1 MIRQEEVFRIG
12 RIGKPHGVK
21 GETSFQFTDDVFDRV
36 DADYLILQVD
46 GILVPFFMEEYRFR
60 SGDTALMKFEGIDT
74 LEQARNLTN
83 CEVFFPRALAEGQTD
98 EVSWAQLTGMQLIN
112 NQNEQCIGT
121 VSSVDDS
128 TENVLLVINDE
139 KGEELLIPAVESFI
153 KDIDMEER
161 KIRVELP
168 EGLIGLN
175 DNRQWIIDN

>member
-1 MIRQEEVFRIG
+1 
-12 RIGKPHGVK
+12 
-21 GETSFQFTDDVFDRV
+21 
-36 DADYLILQVD
+36 
-46 GILVPFFMEEYRFR
+46 
-60 SGDTALMKFEGIDT
+60 
-74 LEQARNLTN
+74 
-83 CEVFFPRALAEGQTD
+83 VFFPRALAEGQTD

-121 VSSVDDS
+121 VTFVDDS

-175 DNRQWIIDN
+175 DN

>member
-1 MIRQEEVFRIG
+1 
-12 RIGKPHGVK
+12 
-21 GETSFQFTDDVFDRV
+21 
-36 DADYLILQVD
+36 
-46 GILVPFFMEEYRFR
+46 
-60 SGDTALMKFEGIDT
+60 MKFEGIDT

-121 VSSVDDS
+121 VTAVDDS

-175 DNRQWIIDN
+175 DN

>member
-1 MIRQEEVFRIG
+1 M
-12 RIGKPHGVK
+12 
-21 GETSFQFTDDVFDRV
+21 
-36 DADYLILQVD
+36 
-46 GILVPFFMEEYRFR
+46 
-60 SGDTALMKFEGIDT
+60 
-74 LEQARNLTN
+74 
-83 CEVFFPRALAEGQTD
+83 FFPRALAEGQTD

-175 DNRQWIIDN
+175 DN

>member
-21 GETSFQFTDDVFDRV
+21 GETTFMFTDDVFDRV

-60 SGDTALMKFEGIDT
+60 SGDTALMKFEGIDS
-74 LEQARNLTN
+74 LEQAKGLTN
-83 CEVFFPRALAEGQTD
+83 CEVFFPRALADQHTD
-98 EVSWAQLTGMQLIN
+98 EVSWAQLTGLQLMN
-112 NQNEQCIGT
+112 QQNEQCIGT
-121 VSSVDDS
+121 VIAVDES

-139 KGEELLIPAVESFI
+139 KGKELLIPAVPSFI

-161 KIRVELP
+161 KIWVELP
-168 EGLIGLN
+168 EGLISLN
-175 DNRQWIIDN
+175 DN

>member
-168 EGLIGLN
+168 VGLLSLN
-175 DNRQWIIDN
+175 DN